1 MLTQEQIDQFHRD
14 GFVRIRGLF
23 AGSELDLLR
32 NAADHVQAEGVARTG
47 DDHLYKKIAGRDV
60 YYRSERMWR
69 RHDIFQAVT
78 VKPQLLAMVGQ
89 CLGHPFRPINDSF
102 VCKLPGGN
110 VPVEWHQDPPYYQAD
125 AYKDTFG
132 VPNFDV
138 DIYLD
143 NSTVDNGCLW
153 GMPGRHLVGKIALEQ
168 FSEQDLFDRFGA
180 VPLEACAGDVLFH
193 CLSAPHGS
201 AGNRS
206 DAIRRIFY
214 IHYMAREVAEQ
225 CYPNSE
231 KTKAAI
237 GQAGTAVVAQ
247 MLETRKRMG
256 FDTIDGTE
264 VAWTG
269 DGFSFDGEPHTR
281 PWHWRTLID
290 AMSQDQIAALRTLK
304 PNPSTMTPEPRG

>member
-14 GFVRIRGLF
+14 GFLRIPGLF
-23 AGSELDLLR
+23 AGRELELLR
-32 NAADHVQAEGVARTG
+32 DAADHVQAEGVARTG
-47 DDHLYKKIAGRDV
+47 SDHLYKKVGGRAV
-60 YYRSERMWR
+60 YYRSEQMWR
-69 RHDIFQAVT
+69 RGDIFQAVT
-78 VKPQLLAMVGQ
+78 VKPQLLAMVAQ

-102 VCKLPGGN
+102 VCKLPGGD

-125 AYKDTFG
+125 ARKDTFG

-143 NSTVDNGCLW
+143 DSTVDNGCLW
-153 GMPGRHLVGKIALEQ
+153 GLAGRHLVGKLELER
-168 FSEQDLFDRFGA
+168 FSERDLFDRFGA
-180 VPLEACAGDVLFH
+180 VPIEMRAGDVLFH
-193 CLSAPHGS
+193 GLSAPHGS

-214 IHYMAREVAEQ
+214 VHYMAREVAEQ

-237 GQAGTAVVAQ
+237 GEAGAAVVIQ

-256 FDTIDGTE
+256 FDTIDGSGIT
-264 VAWTG
+264 WTG
-269 DGFSFDGEPHTR
+269 DGFSFTGR
-281 PWHWRTLID
+281 PRTGSWHWRTLID
-290 AMSQDQIAALRTLK
+290 AMSQDQIAALRALK
-304 PNPSTMTPEPRG
+304 PIASCPTPEQGG